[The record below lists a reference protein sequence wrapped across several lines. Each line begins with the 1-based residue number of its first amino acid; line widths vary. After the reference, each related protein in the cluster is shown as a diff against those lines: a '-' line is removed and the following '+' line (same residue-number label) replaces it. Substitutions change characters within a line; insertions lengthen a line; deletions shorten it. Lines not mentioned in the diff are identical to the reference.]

1 MPARV
6 LTQRVL
12 NRSLLARQ
20 RLLQRASLPVEQALE
35 ELVTLQAQEPRDPYV
50 ALWSRL
56 DPFEPAELSQ
66 LVASRRAVRISLL
79 RGTVHLATAE
89 DCVALRPVLQ
99 VVHERGFQ
107 GSAFARM
114 LEGVDL
120 ERVLQRSR
128 ELLDQEPRA
137 PAELGRLLAAESP
150 GADPEAL
157 QMAARYVLPLVQ
169 VPPRGQ
175 LGASARTRHAH
186 AETFLG
192 RPLGTDTAADRLVLR
207 YLRAF
212 GPATVA
218 DARRW
223 SRLPDLRPVFER
235 LRPQLRTFVDEQG
248 RELFDVPDGVLV
260 AEDTDAPVR
269 FLPEYDNLTL
279 SHEDRSRV
287 LPPGRPPPEGRDT
300 AAFLVD
306 GMVAGTW
313 KLRHDRDA
321 AALRLRRHAP
331 LGAAHEAAVEQEA
344 GRLLDFLAPSAKT
357 RSVVFA

>member
-1 MPARV
+1 VPARV
-6 LTQRVL
+6 LTRRVL

-20 RLLQRASLPVEQALE
+20 LLLERASLPVARVVED
-35 ELVTLQAQEPRDPYV
+35 LVSLQAQEPRDPYV

-56 DPFEPAELSQ
+56 DPFDPEELSA
-66 LVASRRAVRISLL
+66 LIASRQAVRMSLL
-79 RGTVHLATAE
+79 RGTVHLATAG
-89 DCVALRPVLQ
+89 DCLAMRPVLQ
-99 VVHERGFQ
+99 VVHERGFA

-114 LEGVDL
+114 LAGVDL
-120 ERVLQRSR
+120 GPVLRRSR
-128 ELLDQEPRA
+128 ELLDEEPRG
-137 PAELGRLLAAESP
+137 PSELGRLLAAEWA

-157 QMAARYVLPLVQ
+157 QIAARYVLPLVQ

-175 LGASARTRHAH
+175 FGVGARTRHAH
-186 AETFLG
+186 LETFIG
-192 RPLGTDTAADRLVLR
+192 RPLGSDTAADGLVLR

-223 SRLPDLRPVFER
+223 SRLPDLRQVFER
-235 LRPQLRTFVDEQG
+235 LRPQLRTFADEQG
-248 RELFDVPDGVLV
+248 RELFDVPDGILV
-260 AEDTDAPVR
+260 DEDVEAPVR

-287 LPPGRPPPEGRDT
+287 LPAERPPPGGRDT

-313 KLRHDRDA
+313 KLARQKDDA
-321 AALRLRRHAP
+321 VLRLRPWGA
-331 LGAAHEAAVEQEA
+331 LGRADQRAVEREGA
-344 GRLLDFLAPSAKT
+344 RLLDFLAASADT
-357 RSVVFA
+357 RSVVIE